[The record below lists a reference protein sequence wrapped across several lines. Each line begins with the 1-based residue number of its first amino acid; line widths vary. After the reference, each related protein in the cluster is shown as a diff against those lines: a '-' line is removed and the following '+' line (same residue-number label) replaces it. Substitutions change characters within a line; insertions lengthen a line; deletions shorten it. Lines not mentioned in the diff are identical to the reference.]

1 MNPHYRH
8 PLFYSTNNSCIF
20 ELKLP
25 WIASNLRN
33 LLFFSRFINTILV
46 LWFWMKNRVETDYL
60 PFHGLLNPKNCTHA
74 LAKNS
79 NRDLQTVQLG
89 KSRSTWTTVSTSCL
103 TQNHNEWS
111 NLEVIFKEKND
122 IEVTSKQV
130 RWKSQGKIGLAYHLH
145 CSGLLELVALWFSTP
160 RGNFWTRRAGAK
172 IFAPLDSS

>member
-60 PFHGLLNPKNCTHA
+60 PFHGPVNSHNST
-74 LAKNS
+74 LASVKNS
-79 NRDLQTVQLG
+79 NRDCQTVQLE
-89 KSRSTWTTVSTSCL
+89 KSRSTWTTDFFTFFLHSK
-103 TQNHNEWS
+103 TQRKMKYRDYLKKRNEI
-111 NLEVIFKEKND
+111 EVIY
-122 IEVTSKQV
+122 KQV
-130 RWKSQGKIGLAYHLH
+130 IVKI
-145 CSGLLELVALWFSTP
+145 
-160 RGNFWTRRAGAK
+160 
-172 IFAPLDSS
+172 